1 MIKNELEMCQIWF
14 YQIRLFMCRI
24 FQAYNKRSKMS
35 PLLFFYDSV
44 EMFIHLWCGG
54 DWIKV
59 MSPLS

>member
-35 PLLFFYDSV
+35 HLLDYTESFK
-44 EMFIHLWCGG
+44 MLIG
-54 DWIKV
+54 
-59 MSPLS
+59 